1 MELVPV
7 IDLMGG
13 VVVHARGGRRTE
25 YRPIVTPLSASS
37 EPRQVVAG
45 LLRLAPFR
53 RLYVADLDAISG
65 GAPHDAIVE
74 GLAAAHPAVEFWID
88 RGIADAASARAW
100 LARAPGTLVVGSESL
115 AAAATLACL
124 ADERRIVLSLDFRA
138 DTFLGPE
145 AVLQDAAVWPGRVIV
160 MTLAR
165 VGRGAGPDLNRVRDI
180 VARAGT
186 RAVYAAGGVRD
197 AADVRALAA
206 LGAAGV
212 LVASALHAG
221 GITSAEIAGFERPGA
236 LPQDPPKRP
245 NR

>member
-13 VVVHARGGRRTE
+13 VVVHAHGGRRTE
-25 YRPIVTPLSASS
+25 YRPIVTPLCASS

-53 RLYVADLDAISG
+53 RLYVADLDAIGG
-65 GAPHDAIVE
+65 GAPHDAILE
-74 GLAAAHPAVEFWID
+74 GLAAAHPAVEFWVD
-88 RGIADAASARAW
+88 RGIADAAPARAW
-100 LARAPGTLVVGSESL
+100 LARAPGTLVLGSESL
-115 AAAATLACL
+115 ASAAPLAGL

-138 DTFLGPE
+138 DAFQGPE
-145 AVLQDAAVWPGRVIV
+145 AVLQDAALWPARVIV

-165 VGRGAGPDLNRVRDI
+165 VGGGAGPDLDRVREI
-180 VARAGT
+180 VARAAA

-197 AADVRALAA
+197 GADVRALAA

-221 GITSAEIAGFERPGA
+221 SITPGEIAGLE
-236 LPQDPPKRP
+236 
-245 NR
+245 